1 MKGFREFLNEGKLE
15 KSSYMRGSHPSRD
28 ISFDE
33 RKGTISVWINAG
45 SAYVIKTSP
54 EIVEKMRSMFVSED
68 YDTFMKKYVDK
79 LALDVADFVENEVT
93 KWEKD
98 FK

>member
-1 MKGFREFLNEGKLE
+1 MVYE
-15 KSSYMRGSHPSRD
+15 
-28 ISFDE
+28 
-33 RKGTISVWINAG
+33 
-45 SAYVIKTSP
+45 IKTTP

-79 LALDVADFVENEVT
+79 LALDVADFIENEVT

>member
-1 MKGFREFLNEGKLE
+1 MKTFREFLNEGRLD
-15 KSSYMRGSHPSRD
+15 KSSIMNGSNPSRD

-33 RKGTISVWINAG
+33 RRGTIKVWVNGG
-45 SAYVIKTSP
+45 SGYEIKTSP
-54 EIVEKMRSMFVSED
+54 EVVEKMRSVFVSEE

-79 LALDVADFVENEVT
+79 LALDVADFIEKEVT